1 MNADYIWLLA
11 SVALVCFGLL
21 IGDGTMAALTRKG
34 WLLKIMERMGI
45 ETEEEELIADKMRL
59 RRVCSEQ

>member
-1 MNADYIWLLA
+1 MNAEYIWLLA

-21 IGDGTMAALTRKG
+21 IGDGIMAALTRKG

-45 ETEEEELIADKMRL
+45 ETEEEE
-59 RRVCSEQ
+59 